1 MNLPN
6 QLTLARFALTLL
18 FAASLSFQWRF
29 SAMAALLF
37 FILGGIT
44 DYLDGEIARRRNLVS
59 DFGKLMDPLADKVMM
74 AAAFILLVPR
84 DAFPAWVAVLI
95 VSREFAITGLRL
107 LAANKGVVLPAEKLG
122 KHKMIWQIVAA
133 IYFLLLLTIRETGAA
148 LGLAIGAWWSRAWV
162 IGGPIL
168 MAVALGLTIYSG
180 VGYLWK
186 NRALIAPA

>member
-29 SAMAALLF
+29 SATAALLF
-37 FILGGIT
+37 FMLGGIT

-133 IYFLLLLTIRETGAA
+133 IYFLLLLTIREIGAA
-148 LGLAIGAWWSRAWV
+148 LELAIGAWWSRAWG